1 MADMSKKQ
9 NPKRRKVITNMPSL
23 KVFHIFCMIVSF
35 LLFVFFGY
43 WSFINNFMSYL
54 YLSCVLALVIGIY
67 GFSFFKTLYDY

>member
-9 NPKRRKVITNMPSL
+9 NPKRRKVITKMPSL
-23 KVFHIFCMIVSF
+23 KVFHIFCMVVSF

-43 WSFINNFMSYL
+43 WSFVNNFMSYL